1 MLTKE
6 QDIKKILVSKSI
18 SKKYEENLILE
29 NINFELYSGE
39 IISILGPSGI
49 GKTTFLNILIG
60 LTEQTSG
67 EIINFGNKIGYVF
80 QEDRLV
86 SWLNLF
92 ENIKLVQKNS
102 NDNEIFKNLELV
114 GLSDYYNYFPSQ
126 LSGGMKHRG
135 SIARALTYAGDIMLL
150 DEPFKSLDIKLRL
163 ELLDLMK
170 FLKDTRK
177 IGFILVT
184 HDIEEAVY
192 VSDRILIFKG
202 KPAKIVKE
210 INVSK
215 KRLNNQL
222 KIEDEIILKKEIFE
236 SLYN

>member
-236 SLYN
+236 SLYD

>member
-210 INVSK
+210 INLSK

>member
-39 IISILGPSGI
+39 IISILGPSGV
-49 GKTTFLNILIG
+49 GKTTFLNILIS

-210 INVSK
+210 INLSK

>member
-39 IISILGPSGI
+39 IISILGPSGV

-236 SLYN
+236 SLYD

>member
-210 INVSK
+210 INLSK

-236 SLYN
+236 SLYD

>member
-67 EIINFGNKIGYVF
+67 EIINFENKIGYVF

-236 SLYN
+236 SLYD